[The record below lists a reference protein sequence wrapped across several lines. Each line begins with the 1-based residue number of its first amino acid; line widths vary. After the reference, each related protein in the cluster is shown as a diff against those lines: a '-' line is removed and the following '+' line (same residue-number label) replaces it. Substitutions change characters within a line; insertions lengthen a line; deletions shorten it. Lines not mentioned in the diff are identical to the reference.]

1 MNRIVSVIILICLSV
16 YVAAETMPLTRMQ
29 KEAETA
35 LVENDYYR
43 SIAVFM
49 EILDKNPSYFDA
61 RLGIAEAY
69 LLLEEYE
76 EALNHILKAILLDKS
91 SIDAKIIYGR
101 ILTGQR
107 EFAEARA
114 LFMVILEK
122 ELNNMSALFSLA
134 ELEVAEG
141 NILNALDLYK
151 NALAKSPGNRRAL
164 ISSIILFDSI
174 KKNVISETYVDQVLI
189 LYPENAYVNYIAAKH
204 YYESGK
210 INTALEYATRSFDLD
225 SENPDTTFLLS
236 LIYFS
241 MEKYDMAVVLIEN
254 SLNITRS
261 NSEIWYLLGEVYLKL
276 GNIDKSIY
284 CYATAIRY
292 SSQYELPRIALENTI
307 IENKPID
314 DPIRTKYADY
324 HFYKGVEYVDRNYSI
339 QARNEFRRGLL
350 IDPHSIKGKKLYAG
364 LIKTDG
370 YLNKYL
376 SLLKSI
382 ASQKPND
389 MYLADEVEIYQSM
402 ISATVSEE
410 WDIDQFIIDV
420 PKYNIELFLNKS
432 GIPYNTY
439 NEGFH
444 LGSYL
449 IHILHGYENIE
460 SNFNIL
466 PSDFS
471 NAFKTAREK
480 GSDYFI
486 MFDFRDTKRSF
497 SANASIYHSGTGSL
511 LREIPV
517 FRTGNQKISLSLQTL
532 SRTLSESLPGW
543 SKIIERKFNRVLLN
557 VGNIQGTTPGDI
569 FLVIRE
575 ENFHLKKDSLGLE
588 LNPELLLGE
597 VEITKTDDLVSEGIL
612 KKYHFFDFINPGDYL
627 IKKTESMD
635 ISENDKNSINE
646 NLQVDLYK
654 SIISIP

>member
-339 QARNEFRRGLL
+339 QAR
-350 IDPHSIKGKKLYAG
+350 KKCGNLYIVHAG
-364 LIKTDG
+364 L
-370 YLNKYL
+370 Y
-376 SLLKSI
+376 SLFFKQGNGTYTG
-382 ASQKPND
+382 A
-389 MYLADEVEIYQSM
+389 
-402 ISATVSEE
+402 
-410 WDIDQFIIDV
+410 V
-420 PKYNIELFLNKS
+420 P
-432 GIPYNTY
+432 G
-439 NEGFH
+439 
-444 LGSYL
+444 
-449 IHILHGYENIE
+449 
-460 SNFNIL
+460 
-466 PSDFS
+466 
-471 NAFKTAREK
+471 A
-480 GSDYFI
+480 
-486 MFDFRDTKRSF
+486 
-497 SANASIYHSGTGSL
+497 
-511 LREIPV
+511 
-517 FRTGNQKISLSLQTL
+517 
-532 SRTLSESLPGW
+532 
-543 SKIIERKFNRVLLN
+543 
-557 VGNIQGTTPGDI
+557 
-569 FLVIRE
+569 
-575 ENFHLKKDSLGLE
+575 
-588 LNPELLLGE
+588 
-597 VEITKTDDLVSEGIL
+597 
-612 KKYHFFDFINPGDYL
+612 
-627 IKKTESMD
+627 
-635 ISENDKNSINE
+635 
-646 NLQVDLYK
+646 
-654 SIISIP
+654 

>member
-1 MNRIVSVIILICLSV
+1 
-16 YVAAETMPLTRMQ
+16 MPLTRMQ

-35 LVENDYYR
+35 LIENDYYR
-43 SIAVFM
+43 SITFFM
-49 EILDKNPSYFDA
+49 EILGKNPSYFDA

-76 EALNHILKAILLDKS
+76 EALDHILKAILLDKS

-114 LFMVILEK
+114 LYMVILEE

-151 NALAKSPGNRRAL
+151 NALAKSPGDRRAL

-174 KKNVISETYVDQVLI
+174 KKNEISETYVDQVLI

-210 INTALEYATRSFDLD
+210 INTALEFATRSFDLD

-324 HFYKGVEYVDRNYSI
+324 HFNRGVEYVDRNYSI
-339 QARNEFRRGLL
+339 QARNELRRGLL

-389 MYLADEVEIYQSM
+389 MYLADEVEIYQSI
-402 ISATVSEE
+402 ISTTVSEE

-432 GIPYNTY
+432 SIPYNTY

-532 SRTLSESLPGW
+532 SRTLSESLPVW

-575 ENFHLKKDSLGLE
+575 DNFHLKKDSLGLE

-612 KKYHFFDFINPGDYL
+612 KKYLFFDLINPGDYL

-635 ISENDKNSINE
+635 ISESDKNSINE
-646 NLQVDLYK
+646 NLQVDLFK